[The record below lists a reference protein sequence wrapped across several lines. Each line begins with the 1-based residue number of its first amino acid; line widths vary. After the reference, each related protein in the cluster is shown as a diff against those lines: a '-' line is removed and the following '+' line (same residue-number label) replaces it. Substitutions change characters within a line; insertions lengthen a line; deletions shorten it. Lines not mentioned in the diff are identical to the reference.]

1 MEFPLGFFCGETHI
15 NNMYKTIF
23 TFALIALAVTAT
35 APEAHA
41 THKVSASS
49 AALIVTPDTS
59 IQDNRAQILRDYLV
73 KKNSPLADS
82 ADTFIKEADKNNLD
96 WRLVVSISGLESGF
110 GKHIPV
116 NSYNG
121 WGWGIY
127 GDNSLGFKSWDD
139 AIATISEGLRVK
151 YMDKWGLKDIYSIG
165 KTYASS
171 PTWAQRVTF
180 FMNDL
185 EKFQTS
191 WSDDTLSIS
200 I

>member
-1 MEFPLGFFCGETHI
+1 M
-15 NNMYKTIF
+15 NKTLI
-23 TFALIALAVTAT
+23 TYALIALAVMTA
-35 APEAHA
+35 APKAQA
-41 THKVSASS
+41 SHKVSASS
-49 AALIVTPDTS
+49 AALIQTPEVSDV
-59 IQDNRAQILRDYLV
+59 DNRAKILRDYLI

-82 ADTFIKEADKNNLD
+82 AETFIKEADKNDLD

-110 GKHIPV
+110 GKHIPM

-127 GDNSLGFKSWDD
+127 GDNSLGFTSWDD
-139 AIATISEGLRVK
+139 AISTISEGLRTK
-151 YMDKWGLKDIYSIG
+151 YMNKWGLSDIYSIG
-165 KTYASS
+165 RTYASS

-191 WSDDTLSIS
+191 WSDSTLSIS

>member
-1 MEFPLGFFCGETHI
+1 M
-15 NNMYKTIF
+15 NKTLI
-23 TFALIALAVTAT
+23 TYALIALAVMTITPQAK
-35 APEAHA
+35 AS
-41 THKVSASS
+41 HKVSASS
-49 AALIVTPDTS
+49 AALIQTPGITNV
-59 IQDNRAQILRDYLV
+59 DNRAQILRDYLI

-82 ADTFIKEADKNNLD
+82 AETFIKEADKNDLD

-127 GDNSLGFKSWDD
+127 GDNSLGFASWDE
-139 AIATISEGLRVK
+139 AISTISEGLRTK
-151 YMDKWGLKDIYSIG
+151 YMDKWGLSDIYSIG
-165 KTYASS
+165 RTYASS

-185 EKFQTS
+185 EKFQSS
-191 WSDDTLSIS
+191 WSDSTLSIS